1 MPSTATPAQHDD
13 HQIRLVAAG
22 LMVLTTT
29 EEAATQLRRVYGEQR
44 AGQALAPLAPRRPCD
59 RPGSIASARRPVA
72 ALAPGRRGTRP
83 TDWI

>member
-29 EEAATQLRRVYGEQR
+29 EEAAAQLRRVYGEQR
-44 AGQALAPLAPRRPCD
+44 AGQALAPLAPHRTCD
-59 RPGSIASARRPVA
+59 RPRSVVATRRPVA
-72 ALAPGRRGTRP
+72 VLGAGRRGTRS